1 MQKLTSD
8 LKEQMAGSTKLDREI
23 KKQLLK
29 IGYKI

>member
-8 LKEQMAGSTKLDREI
+8 LKEQMVESAKLDREI